1 MLYHEDSNSEA
12 QHLPSAVLAKAL
24 VHKNL
29 GCETLSGVID
39 KIDAIVSVSSDIPI
53 VMADLS
59 DSEIYAAYRLY
70 TESGEFGAKNPPS
83 EKLNDLMAERALNDW
98 LKNFKPDKWT
108 YKVKRSEIFEEETVE
123 KVTVNEL
130 DIPMLQMTE
139 MLASLMT
146 RLNLK
151 TDIDNKLYPAF
162 NTLM

>member
-1 MLYHEDSNSEA
+1 
-12 QHLPSAVLAKAL
+12 
-24 VHKNL
+24 
-29 GCETLSGVID
+29 
-39 KIDAIVSVSSDIPI
+39 VSVSSDIPI

-123 KVTVNEL
+123 KVIVNEL